1 MALAGRNG
9 RGAVPLWSRLRFRGR
24 GAAVAG
30 WFAGL
35 CAALVLAGCTPII
48 RDHGYVP
55 TDLELAAVTVGQDTR
70 ETVAEKVGRPSASG
84 LLNDVGWYYVRSRW
98 ETVGAR
104 APRETDRQVVAV
116 TFTEA
121 GVVSNIERFGLERG
135 QIVVLSRRVT
145 DTNIRGISF
154 IRQALGNL
162 GRIRAADVLE

>member
-1 MALAGRNG
+1 MARAGKDG
-9 RGAVPLWSRLRFRGR
+9 RGAPRLRTLT
-24 GAAVAG
+24 G
-30 WFAGL
+30 WLAGL
-35 CAALVLAGCTPII
+35 GVALVLAACTPII

-55 TDLELAAVTVGQDTR
+55 TDLELTEVEVGKDTR
-70 ETVAEKVGRPSASG
+70 DTVAEKVGRPSAAG

-104 APRETDRQVVAV
+104 APREADRQVVAI

-121 GVVSNIERFGLERG
+121 GVVSNVERFGLERG

-145 DTNIRGISF
+145 DTNIKGISF

-162 GRIRAADVLE
+162 GRIRAADVLN